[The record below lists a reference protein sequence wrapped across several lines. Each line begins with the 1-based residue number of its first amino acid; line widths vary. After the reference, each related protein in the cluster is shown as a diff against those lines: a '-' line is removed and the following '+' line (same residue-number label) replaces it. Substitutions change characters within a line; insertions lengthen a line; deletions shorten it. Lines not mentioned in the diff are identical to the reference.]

1 MNRTKKPYIYVEKQ
15 MFRTLTALDKLNKHI
30 NNTKRL
36 NKTQVRILVEEIKE
50 PLMRAYGYVFPDEE
64 I

>member
-1 MNRTKKPYIYVEKQ
+1 MKRTKKPTVYVEKH
-15 MFRTLTALDKLNKHI
+15 MWRTLKALDKLNKHI
-30 NNTKRL
+30 DKTKRL
-36 NKTQVRILVEEIKE
+36 NKTEVRNLVEEIKE